1 MNKSKDNDQTFV
13 IKILDDLRSN
23 NNRTKPSAMRYD
35 TSMMSS
41 NDSLLL
47 SNKRRRSCSPDLQE
61 SILSVFEHSNN
72 KNILLLIKMLYFQ
85 HL

>member
-23 NNRTKPSAMRYD
+23 NNRTKSSGMRYD

-61 SILSVFEHSNN
+61 SILSMFEHLNN
-72 KNILLLIKMLYFQ
+72 KNLYCY
-85 HL
+85 

>member
-23 NNRTKPSAMRYD
+23 NRTNPLRMRYD
-35 TSMMSS
+35 TSMISS

-47 SNKRRRSCSPDLQE
+47 SNKRQRSCSPDLQE
-61 SILSVFEHSNN
+61 SILSIIENLNN
-72 KNILLLIKMLYFQ
+72 KILYCY
-85 HL
+85 